1 MTAIYRF
8 FAFLMKLCV
17 CNVKPVI
24 HALSRADR
32 HNKSRLHYHR
42 RREGGVLW
50 AREQTQR
57 SG

>member
-1 MTAIYRF
+1 MTVICRF
-8 FAFLMKLCV
+8 FALLMKLYV

-24 HALSRADR
+24 AHLSQADR

-50 AREQTQR
+50 AREQTQHN
-57 SG
+57 G